1 MRVRVPPS
9 AQSVST
15 SYHRAVPKRAAT
27 SVWISIDMEGI
38 GGVATYSHVMMQ
50 GVEYERARQWMTHEA
65 NACID
70 GAAKGGARRFCVND
84 SHGAMHN
91 IFANDL
97 DPRAELVVGTA
108 KPWSMGQGI
117 DGGYETCFF
126 VGYHGRAGHPKA
138 VLDHTYASRAIF
150 ECRLNGKPVGETT
163 LNAYLAGHFGATVS
177 LVSGDDATCREGRA
191 LIPDVVTVKTKDATG
206 RFSAKM
212 LHPSRVQEALREGA
226 ARAVELATK
235 LKPLVPKGSNEIEL
249 VFLTSAM
256 ADMAELIPMTRRS
269 GPRAV
274 SYTSRDYL
282 DLYKAL
288 LAMVRIAPA
297 AVPPEQT

>member
-1 MRVRVPPS
+1 
-9 AQSVST
+9 
-15 SYHRAVPKRAAT
+15 VPKRAAT
-27 SVWISIDMEGI
+27 SVWISIDMEGL
-38 GGVATYSHVMMQ
+38 GGVAAYSHVMMQ
-50 GVEYERARQWMTHEA
+50 GVEYERARKWMADEA

-70 GAAKGGARRFCVND
+70 GAASAGARRILVND

-91 IFANDL
+91 IFADDL

-117 DGGYETCFF
+117 DGGYDTCFF

-177 LVSGDDATCREGRA
+177 LVAGDDATCREGRS
-191 LIPDVVTVKTKDATG
+191 LVSDVVTVKTKDATG

-212 LHPSRVQEALREGA
+212 IHPSLVQEKLREGA
-226 ARAVELATK
+226 ARAVGIAQT
-235 LKPLVPKGSNEIEL
+235 LKPLVAKGSNEIEL

-256 ADMAELIPMTRRS
+256 ADIAELIPATRRS
-269 GPRAV
+269 GARAV
-274 SYTSRDYL
+274 AYASRDYL
-282 DLYKAL
+282 ELYKAM

-297 AVPPEQT
+297 AVPPEQS

>member
-1 MRVRVPPS
+1 
-9 AQSVST
+9 
-15 SYHRAVPKRAAT
+15 
-27 SVWISIDMEGI
+27 MEGL
-38 GGVATYSHVMMQ
+38 GGVATYSHVMMK
-50 GVEYERARQWMTHEA
+50 GVEYERARQWMTQEA

-70 GAAKGGARRFCVND
+70 GAASAGARRICVND

-91 IFANDL
+91 LHADDL

-117 DGGYETCFF
+117 DGGYDTCFF

-138 VLDHTYASRAIF
+138 VLDHTYASRAIW
-150 ECRLNGKPVGETT
+150 ECRLNGRPIGETT
-163 LNAYLAGHFGATVS
+163 LNAYLAGHFGATLS
-177 LVSGDDATCREGRA
+177 LVSGDDATCREGRT
-191 LIPDVVTVKTKDATG
+191 LVPGVVTVKTKDATG

-212 LHPSRVQEALREGA
+212 LHPTRVREALREGA
-226 ARAVELATK
+226 ARAVGVTST
-235 LKPLVPKGSNEIEL
+235 LKPLVPKGTNEIEL

-256 ADMAELIPMTRRS
+256 ADMAELIPATRRS

-274 SYTSRDYL
+274 SFASRDYL
-282 DLYKAL
+282 ELYKAM

>member
-1 MRVRVPPS
+1 
-9 AQSVST
+9 
-15 SYHRAVPKRAAT
+15 
-27 SVWISIDMEGI
+27 MEGL
-38 GGVATYSHVMMQ
+38 GGVAAYSHVMMQ
-50 GVEYERARQWMTHEA
+50 GVEYERARKWMADEA

-70 GAAKGGARRFCVND
+70 GAASAGARRMLVND

-91 IFANDL
+91 IFADDL

-117 DGGYETCFF
+117 DGGYDTCFF

-150 ECRLNGKPVGETT
+150 ECRLNRKPVGETT

-177 LVSGDDATCREGRA
+177 LVAGDDATCREGRA
-191 LIPDVVTVKTKDATG
+191 LVPDVVTVKTKDATG

-212 LHPSRVQEALREGA
+212 IHPSLVREALREGA
-226 ARAVELATK
+226 ARAVGIATT
-235 LKPLVPKGSNEIEL
+235 LKPLVAKGSNEIEL

-256 ADMAELIPMTRRS
+256 ADMAELIPATRRS
-269 GPRAV
+269 GARAV
-274 SYTSRDYL
+274 AYASRDYL
-282 DLYKAL
+282 ELYKAM

>member
-1 MRVRVPPS
+1 
-9 AQSVST
+9 
-15 SYHRAVPKRAAT
+15 VPKRAAT
-27 SVWISIDMEGI
+27 SVWISIDMEVL
-38 GGVATYSHVMMQ
+38 GGVAAYSHVMMQ
-50 GVEYERARQWMTHEA
+50 GVEYERARKWMADEA

-70 GAAKGGARRFCVND
+70 GAASAGARRILVND

-91 IFANDL
+91 IFADDL

-117 DGGYETCFF
+117 DGGYDTCFF

-177 LVSGDDATCREGRA
+177 LVAGDDATCREGRS
-191 LIPDVVTVKTKDATG
+191 LVSDIVTVKTKDATG

-212 LHPSRVQEALREGA
+212 IHPSRVQEALREGA
-226 ARAVELATK
+226 ARAVGIAQT
-235 LKPLVPKGSNEIEL
+235 LKPLVAKGSNEIEL
-249 VFLTSAM
+249 IFLTSAM
-256 ADMAELIPMTRRS
+256 ADMAELIPATRRS
-269 GPRAV
+269 GARAV
-274 SYTSRDYL
+274 ACATRDYL
-282 DLYKAL
+282 ELYKAM

>member
-1 MRVRVPPS
+1 
-9 AQSVST
+9 
-15 SYHRAVPKRAAT
+15 VPKRAAT
-27 SVWISIDMEGI
+27 SVWISIDMEGL
-38 GGVATYSHVMMQ
+38 GGVAAYSHVMMQ
-50 GVEYERARQWMTHEA
+50 GVEYERARKWMADEA

-70 GAAKGGARRFCVND
+70 GAASAGARRILVND

-91 IFANDL
+91 IFADDL

-117 DGGYETCFF
+117 DGGYDTCFF

-177 LVSGDDATCREGRA
+177 LVAGDDATCREGRS
-191 LIPDVVTVKTKDATG
+191 LVSDIVTVKTKDATG

-212 LHPSRVQEALREGA
+212 IHPSRVQEALREGA
-226 ARAVELATK
+226 ARAVGIAQT
-235 LKPLVPKGSNEIEL
+235 LKPLVAKGSNEIEL
-249 VFLTSAM
+249 IFLTSAM
-256 ADMAELIPMTRRS
+256 ADMAELIPATRRS

-274 SYTSRDYL
+274 AYASRDYL
-282 DLYKAL
+282 ELYKAM

>member
-1 MRVRVPPS
+1 
-9 AQSVST
+9 
-15 SYHRAVPKRAAT
+15 
-27 SVWISIDMEGI
+27 VWISIDMEGL
-38 GGVATYSHVMMQ
+38 GGVAAYSHVMMQ
-50 GVEYERARQWMTHEA
+50 GVEYERARKWMADEA

-70 GAAKGGARRFCVND
+70 GAASAGARRILVND

-91 IFANDL
+91 IFADDL

-117 DGGYETCFF
+117 DGGYDTCFF
-126 VGYHGRAGHPKA
+126 VGYHGRAGHPRA

-177 LVSGDDATCREGRA
+177 LVAGDDATCREGRS
-191 LIPDVVTVKTKDATG
+191 LVSDVVTVKTKDATG

-212 LHPSRVQEALREGA
+212 IHPSLVQEKLREGA
-226 ARAVELATK
+226 ARAVGIAQT
-235 LKPLVPKGSNEIEL
+235 LKPLVAKGSNEIEL

-256 ADMAELIPMTRRS
+256 ADIAELIPATRRS
-269 GPRAV
+269 GARAV
-274 SYTSRDYL
+274 AYASRDYL
-282 DLYKAL
+282 ELYKAM

-297 AVPPEQT
+297 AVPPEQS

>member
-1 MRVRVPPS
+1 M
-9 AQSVST
+9 
-15 SYHRAVPKRAAT
+15 PKRAAT
-27 SVWISIDMEGI
+27 SVWISIDMEGL
-38 GGVATYSHVMMQ
+38 GGVAAYSHVMMQ
-50 GVEYERARQWMTHEA
+50 GVEYERARKWMADEA

-70 GAAKGGARRFCVND
+70 GASSAGARRILVND

-91 IFANDL
+91 IFADDL

-117 DGGYETCFF
+117 DGGYDTCFF

-163 LNAYLAGHFGATVS
+163 LNAYLAGHFGSTVS
-177 LVSGDDATCREGRA
+177 LVAGDDATCREGRSLVA
-191 LIPDVVTVKTKDATG
+191 DVVTVKTKDATG

-212 LHPSRVQEALREGA
+212 IHPSRVQGALREGA
-226 ARAVELATK
+226 ARAVGIAQT
-235 LKPLVPKGSNEIEL
+235 LKPLVAKGSNEIEL

-256 ADMAELIPMTRRS
+256 ADMAELIPATRRS
-269 GPRAV
+269 GARAV
-274 SYTSRDYL
+274 AYASRDYL
-282 DLYKAL
+282 ELYKAM

-297 AVPPEQT
+297 AVPPEQS